1 MANVGERV
9 SVEVVLVNDYSYV
22 DYAYSYYGKTHYI
35 YTMKDSE
42 GNVYVWKTTSTLI
55 IYSQDGDM
63 DNATWIHK
71 GDTMIISGTVKELS
85 KYKGEEQIVLT
96 RCKFSLV
103 ARKKE
108 ERVDKAKAQK
118 ETLEDG
124 DFIWEMPY
132 RQYKE
137 HYSDCETV
145 VGSYDDELR
154 TIKVIIRNGR
164 LKNSGTRGKHFMVFK
179 FTFPDGKYACF
190 RAVSEEN
197 AEKQML
203 KMYPNAKDYTYE
215 YVHYQR
221 EKNE

>member
-1 MANVGERV
+1 MANIGQRV

-22 DYAYSYYGKTHYI
+22 DYSYSYYGTTHYI
-35 YTMKDSE
+35 YTMKDAE
-42 GNVYVWKTTSTLI
+42 GNVYVWKTTSTLM
-55 IYSQDGDM
+55 IYSSDGDM
-63 DNATWIHK
+63 DNATCIRR
-71 GDTMIISGTVKELS
+71 GDTMIITGTVKEHS
-85 KYKGEEQIVLT
+85 EYKGEKQIVLT

-103 ARKKE
+103 ARKQEEHETKSKE
-108 ERVDKAKAQK
+108 QKAS
-118 ETLEDG
+118 LEDG

-137 HYSDCETV
+137 HYSDCETLA
-145 VGSYDDELR
+145 GSYDEDER

-179 FTFPDGKYACF
+179 FKFSDGKYACF

-203 KMYPNAKDYTYE
+203 KLYPNAEGYTYE
-215 YVHYQR
+215 YVHY
-221 EKNE
+221 

>member
-1 MANVGERV
+1 MANVGQRV

-22 DYAYSYYGKTHYI
+22 DYAYSYYGTTHYI

-42 GNVYVWKTTSTLI
+42 GNVYVWKTTSALI

-63 DNATWIHK
+63 DNVTCIRK
-71 GDTMIISGTVKELS
+71 GDTMIISGTVKEHS
-85 KYKGEEQIVLT
+85 EYKGEKQTVLT

-103 ARKKE
+103 ARKQNE
-108 ERVDKAKAQK
+108 QETKAKAQK
-118 ETLEDG
+118 SSLAEG
-124 DFIWEMPY
+124 DFVWEMPY

-145 VGSYDDELR
+145 VGSYDEDLR
-154 TIKVIIRNGR
+154 TIQVIIRNGR

-179 FTFPDGKYACF
+179 FKFADGKYACF

-203 KMYPNAKDYTYE
+203 KLYPNAEGYTYE
-215 YVHYQR
+215 YVHY
-221 EKNE
+221 